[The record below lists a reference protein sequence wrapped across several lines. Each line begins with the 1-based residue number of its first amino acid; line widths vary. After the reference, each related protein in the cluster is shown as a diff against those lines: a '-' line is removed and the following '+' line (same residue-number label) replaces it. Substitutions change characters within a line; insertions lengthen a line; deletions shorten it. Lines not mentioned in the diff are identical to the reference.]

1 MNKADAGPVDRP
13 PATLR
18 VAGRQIDLD
27 RGVLRDAHGSAV
39 EMRPQVWAVLR
50 HLARHA
56 NRVVTKEELLDAVWP
71 GLVVTDGSVTQAV
84 SDVRATLGD
93 AARDAIKTLPR
104 RGYMLVA
111 EPVAEPAAAEPIAQ
125 RPSIAVLPFNDP
137 TGEPA
142 SRQLARGLAQ
152 DLVAE
157 LARNVGLR
165 VVSHHSS
172 FAFAD
177 GTTPLAEI
185 GSRLRSR
192 HLVDGSVRRDGEAL
206 HVVVELID
214 SETGDVVWSSR
225 YTARSSDA
233 LAHRNALVERIAGTV
248 MSRVIHRRDRSAL
261 ARPPKTLDVYA
272 MTLRGI
278 ALRREGQDQAYR
290 DGRALLEQAIALDP
304 DYGPA
309 WAALGYLNAMD
320 IVFRFTREQSLRQLP
335 EAAAQVERA
344 IALGFEEAE
353 AYIALSMVRRIE
365 RRFDEAVSAAT
376 RAVDVGPSDVHAW
389 HNMAATLHCLGR
401 CEQAL
406 ASVERAMD
414 LNPMPSV
421 WTLQQRAAALWGN
434 GRHDEAVR
442 VASETLVRNPGL
454 WTCEVLRMYAL
465 FESGRVAEARK
476 DAASLMARIP
486 RLTASRFADQFADEA
501 VDLRER
507 SVAAARG
514 SGIP

>member
-1 MNKADAGPVDRP
+1 MNQADAAPADRS

-18 VAGRQIDLD
+18 IAEREIDLE
-27 RGVLRDAHGSAV
+27 RGLLRDARGSAV

-50 HLARHA
+50 HLALHA

-71 GLVVTDGSVTQAV
+71 GLVVTDGSVAQAI
-84 SDVRATLGD
+84 SDVRSALGEG
-93 AARDAIKTLPR
+93 RDAIKTLPR

-111 EPVAEPAAAEPIAQ
+111 EPVAEPAAAEPVTQ

-137 TGEPA
+137 TGEA
-142 SRQLARGLAQ
+142 VGRQLARGLAQ

-185 GSRLRSR
+185 GRRLRSR

-225 YTARSSDA
+225 YTASSSDA
-233 LAHRNALVERIAGTV
+233 VAHRNALVERIAGTV

-304 DYGPA
+304 DYAPA
-309 WAALGYLNAMD
+309 WSALGYLNTMD
-320 IVFRFTREQSLRQLP
+320 IIFRFTRERGFRYLP
-335 EAAAQVERA
+335 EAVAQVERA

-353 AYIALSMVRRIE
+353 AYIALSLVRAAQ
-365 RRFDEAVSAAT
+365 RRFHEALDAAKQ
-376 RAVDVGPSDVHAW
+376 AIGVGPSDVHAW
-389 HNMAATLHCLGR
+389 HNMANALYCLGR
-401 CEQAL
+401 CGEAL

-414 LNPMPSV
+414 LNPMPSI
-421 WTLQQRAAALWGN
+421 WTLAQLAAALWGN
-434 GRHDEAVR
+434 GRHEEAIR
-442 VASETLVRNPGL
+442 VAGEVLVRHPGL
-454 WTCEVLRMYAL
+454 WRCQAHRMYAL
-465 FESGRVAEARK
+465 FESGRVTEARE
-476 DAASLMARIP
+476 DAARLLARLP
-486 RLTASRFADQFADEA
+486 QLTADLLAWSLADEA
-501 VDLRER
+501 VELRAR
-507 SVAAARG
+507 SLAAARG

>member
-1 MNKADAGPVDRP
+1 MNQADAGLVDRT

-18 VAGRQIDLD
+18 IVGREIDLE
-27 RGVLRDAHGSAV
+27 RGLLRDASGSAV

-50 HLARHA
+50 HLALHA
-56 NRVVTKEELLDAVWP
+56 NRIVTKEELLDAVWP
-71 GLVVTDGSVTQAV
+71 GLVVTDGSVAQAV
-84 SDVRATLGD
+84 SDVRTALGD
-93 AARDAIKTLPR
+93 GRDAIKTLPR

-111 EPVAEPAAAEPIAQ
+111 EPVAEPAAGEAATQ

-137 TGEPA
+137 TGEA
-142 SRQLARGLAQ
+142 VGRQLARGLAQ

-177 GTTPLAEI
+177 GTTPLAAI

-192 HLVDGSVRRDGEAL
+192 HLVDGSVRRDGEVL

-225 YTARSSDA
+225 YTAGSSDA
-233 LAHRNALVERIAGTV
+233 VAHRNALVERIAGTV

-261 ARPPKTLDVYA
+261 VRPPKTLDVYA

-278 ALRREGQDQAYR
+278 ALRREGQAQGYR
-290 DGRALLEQAIALDP
+290 DGRAALEQAIALDP

-309 WAALGYLNAMD
+309 WSALGYLNAMD
-320 IVFRFTREQSLRQLP
+320 IIYRFTQERGYRHLP

-353 AYIALSMVRRIE
+353 AYIALGLVRLLQK
-365 RRFDEAVSAAT
+365 RFDEALAAGQL
-376 RAVDVGPSDVHAW
+376 AIGVGPSDVHAW
-389 HNMAATLHCLGR
+389 HNIAMSQHSLGR
-401 CEQAL
+401 CAEAL

-421 WTLQQRAAALWGN
+421 WTLVQLVMALWGN

-442 VASETLVRNPGL
+442 VASEALVRHPGL
-454 WTCEVLRMYAL
+454 WWIEVHRMYAL
-465 FESGRVAEARK
+465 FESGRVTEARK
-476 DAASLMARIP
+476 DAARLLARMPQLSADFLASLV
-486 RLTASRFADQFADEA
+486 ADEA
-501 VDLRER
+501 VELRAR
-507 SVAAARG
+507 ILAAARG